1 MPGII
6 KQSLEDFYTRLK
18 RGPLKQIHTR
28 IPRPVYATLL
38 ETVFEDLPKLGFWND
53 EMVLDHLGG
62 PKANHLYFLR
72 EKRAIIQTK
81 GEKAIWS

>member
-38 ETVFEDLPKLGFWND
+38 ETVFEDLPKLGF
-53 EMVLDHLGG
+53 
-62 PKANHLYFLR
+62 
-72 EKRAIIQTK
+72 
-81 GEKAIWS
+81 